1 MAPLPMMPQLDLFS
15 ALQSSTQG
23 IDTESKP
30 ARDGMPGSFW
40 ESYSVMAN
48 TQGGT
53 IVLGVTEKPTGLV
66 WKGVPDFA
74 QLRTG

>member
-1 MAPLPMMPQLDLFS
+1 MPQSELFC
-15 ALQSSTQG
+15 ALQSSTEG
-23 IDTESKP
+23 IATEFKS
-30 ARDGMPGSFW
+30 AHGCIPGSFCK
-40 ESYSVMAN
+40 SYSAMVN

-53 IVLGVTEKPTGLV
+53 IVLGVAEQRTGLV

>member
-1 MAPLPMMPQLDLFS
+1 MPQLDLFC
-15 ALQSSTQG
+15 ALQASTNG
-23 IDTESKP
+23 IDNEFES
-30 ARDGMPGSFW
+30 ARAGVP
-40 ESYSVMAN
+40 N

>member
-1 MAPLPMMPQLDLFS
+1 M
-15 ALQSSTQG
+15 
-23 IDTESKP
+23 
-30 ARDGMPGSFW
+30 
-40 ESYSVMAN
+40 VN

-53 IVLGVTEKPTGLV
+53 IVLGVAEQRTGLA

>member
-1 MAPLPMMPQLDLFS
+1 M
-15 ALQSSTQG
+15 
-23 IDTESKP
+23 
-30 ARDGMPGSFW
+30 
-40 ESYSVMAN
+40 VN

-53 IVLGVTEKPTGLV
+53 IVLGVAEQRTGLV